1 MSFLKEM
8 FGTEKPIL
16 GLLHLKPLPGD
27 PFYAPHGSLDDVIAC
42 ARADLVPCKAAGWTA
57 CW

>member
-8 FGTEKPIL
+8 FKTEKPII

-27 PFYAPHGSLDDVIAC
+27 PFYAPGGSMEDVIAC
-42 ARADLVPCKAAGWTA
+42 AGRIWTRCKRAAWTV